1 MIKNKIFRSED
12 VQYTVIYNVKLEIET
27 WVQIV
32 CKTYLKDEC
41 YMINKTRIVEY
52 IIIQE
57 NIHIVLYC
65 IFIEVWLAH
74 SVTLI

>member
-52 IIIQE
+52 III
-57 NIHIVLYC
+57 
-65 IFIEVWLAH
+65 
-74 SVTLI
+74 